1 MAKSSRKCLN
11 RRVLQY
17 QRLACRL
24 PLLGWSPCRAWQVN
38 MRWTPNKVTFL
49 RVVVGFAAVC
59 LFGRGA
65 LANLTAVGLTLAPNA
80 PGGLGRPTPRE
91 KKKGTPGVA
100 RPGLH
105 GEPMS
110 ANPDFP

>member
-65 LANLTAVGLTLAPNA
+65 LANLTAVGLCL
-80 PGGLGRPTPRE
+80 GGIGLVSVDWEIGGGKKIATPVGAQMCR
-91 KKKGTPGVA
+91 
-100 RPGLH
+100 L
-105 GEPMS
+105 
-110 ANPDFP
+110 

>member
-1 MAKSSRKCLN
+1 MAKSSCKCLN

-65 LANLTAVGLTLAPNA
+65 LANLTAVGATVAAIDRDGADGDIAL
-80 PGGLGRPTPRE
+80 E
-91 KKKGTPGVA
+91 KKKGEPGWA
-100 RPGLH
+100 RPRNQGA
-105 GEPMS
+105 P
-110 ANPDFP
+110 

>member
-1 MAKSSRKCLN
+1 MAKSSCKCLN

-65 LANLTAVGLTLAPNA
+65 LANLTAVGVTVGAIALGALDGDLA
-80 PGGLGRPTPRE
+80 RR
-91 KKKGTPGVA
+91 KKKAAPVGAQLDHPGDRVD
-100 RPGLH
+100 GK
-105 GEPMS
+105 G
-110 ANPDFP
+110 

>member
-1 MAKSSRKCLN
+1 MAKSSCKCLN

-65 LANLTAVGLTLAPNA
+65 LANLTAVGMTVGAIALDS
-80 PGGLGRPTPRE
+80 PGGHNAR
-91 KKKGTPGVA
+91 KKKKA
-100 RPGLH
+100 RPVG
-105 GEPMS
+105 GEM
-110 ANPDFP
+110 

>member
-24 PLLGWSPCRAWQVN
+24 PLLGWSPCRDWQVN

-65 LANLTAVGLTLAPNA
+65 LAHLTAVGLTMAA
-80 PGGLGRPTPRE
+80 IGPGGPDWGVSP
-91 KKKGTPGVA
+91 KKKKTATAGTGT
-100 RPGLH
+100 G
-105 GEPMS
+105 
-110 ANPDFP
+110 PD

>member
-1 MAKSSRKCLN
+1 MAKSSCKCLN

-65 LANLTAVGLTLAPNA
+65 LANLTAVGVTVGAIALD
-80 PGGLGRPTPRE
+80 GLDGDIARR
-91 KKKGTPGVA
+91 KKKG
-100 RPGLH
+100 
-105 GEPMS
+105 EPVG
-110 ANPDFP
+110 AEIGILGGQVIG